1 MRRLRPILL
10 AILLFAMPAVVQA
23 SPVQD
28 SLPAALGV
36 DETLALGYGSIFD
49 VFQPCAS
56 GVFRL
61 GDETARAIE
70 KNGITALDGLGNRL
84 VDGSEWQYAPWTATP
99 VDIESRESWSQNGYI
114 WGGLACGLNG
124 DWQATGQQIGTS
136 PGAFYSFGD
145 GVLLLVDPG
154 RRIVIFTQRP
164 SLH

>member
-1 MRRLRPILL
+1 MRRPRRTLL
-10 AILLFAMPAVVQA
+10 ASLLLATPALAQA

-28 SLPAALGV
+28 RLPADLGV

-49 VFQPCAS
+49 FQPCAS

-61 GDETARAIE
+61 SEETAKAIE
-70 KNGITALDGLGNRL
+70 RNGVKALDGLTSRL

-99 VDIESRESWSQNGYI
+99 VDIESRESWSQNGYV

-124 DWQATGQQIGTS
+124 DWQATSQQIGTS

-145 GVLLLVDPG
+145 GVLLLVDPS
-154 RRIVIFTQRP
+154 RRVVIFTERP